1 MPLAKSLIIL
11 ALLVLYGCQST
22 PGDHLTRS
30 GTNGPIYYSD
40 IPTGATLTLLQPVVI
55 PAEQVS
61 TVLPRRSPGAG
72 EYSTHCRL
80 ELWTRNP
87 REVVVEADRFV
98 ITKVRGGLTPILVAA
113 PKKILVA
120 SLGPGPRVAWGRD
133 SSYLRSYAELFVK
146 SERQP
151 DVYRITCGYMNDPWD
166 VDPLTIA
173 EIREALN
180 GIARLDLGW

>member
-113 PKKILVA
+113 PKRSWSPASAPAHESPGGVTAPICAAMPSCSSSPSANPTSTASPVA
-120 SLGPGPRVAWGRD
+120 
-133 SSYLRSYAELFVK
+133 
-146 SERQP
+146 
-151 DVYRITCGYMNDPWD
+151 I
-166 VDPLTIA
+166 
-173 EIREALN
+173 
-180 GIARLDLGW
+180 